1 MFIDQ
6 FWIGALIAVVLA
18 GAMLF
23 LLLQVQKMKHNQKQL
38 ADEKRAL
45 ESRIKSLE
53 SKIDFLSTGSMGIGQ
68 RLMNTEKK
76 LHQAME
82 KQNEMSQGNIGN
94 LVQRQADRVL
104 KGKKIPDDDVASP
117 SRSEAK
123 LMALVSNND
132 PNKN

>member
-6 FWIGALIAVVLA
+6 FWIGALIAAVLA
-18 GAMLF
+18 GTMLI
-23 LLLQVQKMKHNQKQL
+23 LLLQLQKMKRSQKDL
-38 ADEKRAL
+38 ADEKMAL
-45 ESRIKSLE
+45 ENRIKSLE
-53 SKIDFLSTGSMGIGQ
+53 SKIEFLNTGSMGIGQ

-82 KQNEMSQGNIGN
+82 KQNEISQNNMSH
-94 LVQRQADRVL
+94 LFQRQADRVL
-104 KGKKIPDDDVASP
+104 KGKKVPDNEDNCP

-132 PNKN
+132 PSKN

>member
-23 LLLQVQKMKHNQKQL
+23 LLLQVQKKKKKKKQL

-94 LVQRQADRVL
+94 LFQRQADRVL

>member
-94 LVQRQADRVL
+94 LFQRQADRVL